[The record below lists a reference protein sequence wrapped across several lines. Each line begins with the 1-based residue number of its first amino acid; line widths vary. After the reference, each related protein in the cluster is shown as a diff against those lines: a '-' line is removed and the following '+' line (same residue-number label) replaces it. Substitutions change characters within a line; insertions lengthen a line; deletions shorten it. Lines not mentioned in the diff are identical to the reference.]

1 MKEGQNME
9 KSVRILITLFFVLSF
24 TAIQFPSL
32 AASADLI
39 APLRLAP
46 RLSVENQPSPRPYL
60 PPSRGKN
67 TDVGDVLVRQQGAY
81 LYVQYVIADPT
92 KWCMTMTHLAVG
104 ASLGDIPQ
112 THKGNPIPKRFPYKG
127 IFKNGCGAEFTYKIN
142 IAAYKSGTTLFIA
155 AHAYVRHQKTHGN
168 GHVRHQETH
177 EDEDVR
183 HQETH
188 EDEDVRH
195 QETHENKH
203 VRHQGTHKNKSAWAA
218 GSYFPDDKR
227 ATYLTYTV
235 QDIPR

>member
-1 MKEGQNME
+1 ME
-9 KSVRILITLFFVLSF
+9 KSVRILITLFFVLTF

-46 RLSVENQPSPRPYL
+46 HLSVENQPSPRPYL
-60 PPSRGKN
+60 PPSRGNN
-67 TDVGDVLVRQQGAY
+67 TDVGDVFVRQQGAY
-81 LYVQYVIADPT
+81 LYVQYLIADPT

-112 THKGNPIPKRFPYKG
+112 THKGNPIPDRFPYKG
-127 IFKNGCGAEFTYKIN
+127 ILENGCGAEFTFKIN

-168 GHVRHQETH
+168 EHVRHQE
-177 EDEDVR
+177 
-183 HQETH
+183 
-188 EDEDVRH
+188 
-195 QETHENKH
+195 
-203 VRHQGTHKNKSAWAA
+203 THKNKSAWAA